1 MFSNLISV
9 LLTNKISVDVFCMK
23 SFFFFFYEKQCYSG
37 LEVKS

>member
-9 LLTNKISVDVFCMK
+9 LLANKISVEVFCVK
-23 SFFFFFYEKQCYSG
+23 SYFFFYEKQCYSD